1 MNRRR
6 IFLGI
11 VAIVLV
17 TLAGSGLA
25 AAHAQ
30 FVTST
35 PLASAI
41 LPSAPTQISLTL
53 SEAVQAGT
61 GTIRITNS
69 SGGRIPASWVM
80 YSSDGRTLSVSMN
93 QTGPGIYTVTWSAV
107 SAVDGHFTAGSFSY
121 GVQNPDGSLPGPVP
135 GSTAAGAPV
144 SPLEVALRSIGFL
157 GLAVV
162 FGIGVLANFM
172 WIPAGRDPSARES
185 RAYSVGFPV
194 LLNVGRIA
202 AFVFA
207 ASMVGLFVLAT
218 GLEGTS
224 AAQGLAASPYVQS
237 VTARLAFGIV
247 MFALLS
253 RAFAQS
259 RGGKPEASAWSTQAS
274 TFLAVAGIVVGSLGT
289 HAAAAGPGLPA
300 IEALGV
306 AANAA
311 HFAGIGLWLGGLAG
325 IVAVRTFFRESEA
338 APLARIVL
346 GRFSRM
352 AAYAVGLVLAG
363 GIGLSILLVGTVDAL
378 FGTPYGWVILAK
390 IALFAPMVGLGAFNR
405 YRLLPRTVEE
415 PEPTQAIRR
424 IVGNVRFETGIGI
437 AVLVLAGLLTSMTPA
452 ASVALG
458 PSSVFALEALKDG
471 LRVHFELYPYPTT
484 PGVYIVTFI
493 LSYASNN
500 TPFLFAKDGK
510 VRFTLTNS
518 ANPPVIQNLSGP
530 HGDHFFNSTTAFAS
544 PGIWK
549 LDASFR
555 RFDSFDLFVTF
566 YVTIRPGG

>member
-1 MNRRR
+1 MKGRG
-6 IFLGI
+6 ILLGL
-11 VAIVLV
+11 VAIGLL
-17 TLAGSGLA
+17 TLWVSGPA

-35 PLASAI
+35 PPSSAI
-41 LPSAPTQISLTL
+41 LPSAPAQITVTL
-53 SEAVQAGT
+53 SEAVQSGT
-61 GTIRITNS
+61 GTIRVTNS
-69 SGGRIPASWVM
+69 SGGRIPVSPVT
-80 YSSDGRTLSVSMN
+80 YPSDGRTLSVSMN
-93 QTGPGIYTVTWSAV
+93 RSGPGIYTVTWSAV

-135 GSTAAGAPV
+135 GSTVAGPPV

-157 GLAVV
+157 GLAVA
-162 FGIGVLANFM
+162 FGIGVMANFM
-172 WIPAGRDPSARES
+172 WLPAGRDPSAREC
-185 RAYSVGFPV
+185 RAYGVAFPI
-194 LLNVGRIA
+194 LLNVGRVA

-237 VTARLAFGIV
+237 VTARVALGVV

-274 TFLAVAGIVVGSLGT
+274 TVLAVAGIVVGSIGT

-300 IEALGV
+300 IGALGV
-306 AANAA
+306 AADGA
-311 HFAGIGLWLGGLAG
+311 HFAGIGLWLGGLVG
-325 IVAVRTFFRESEA
+325 IFAVRPFFREPEA

-352 AAYAVGLVLAG
+352 AAYAVGLVLVG
-363 GIGLSILLVGTVDAL
+363 GIVLSILLVGTLDAL
-378 FGTPYGWVILAK
+378 IVTPYGWVVLGK

-405 YRLLPRTVEE
+405 YRLIPKTAEE
-415 PEPTQAIRR
+415 PEPTQAIRQ
-424 IVGNVRFETGIGI
+424 IVRNVRFETGIGI
-437 AVLVLAGLLTSMTPA
+437 AALVLAGLLTSMTPA
-452 ASVALG
+452 ASATLG
-458 PSSVFALEALKDG
+458 PSGQFALETVKDG
-471 LRVHFELYPYPTT
+471 LRVHFEVYPYPTT
-484 PGVYIVTFI
+484 PGVYVVTFI
-493 LSYASNN
+493 LSYASNG
-500 TPFLFAKDGK
+500 TPFLFGKDGK
-510 VRFTLTNS
+510 VRFTLTGS
-518 ANPPVIQNLSGP
+518 GNPPVFQNLSGP
-530 HGDHFFNSTTAFAS
+530 HGDHFVNSTTAFSS

-555 RFDSFDLFVTF
+555 RFDNVDLLVTF
-566 YVTIRPGG
+566 YVTIRAGG

>member
-1 MNRRR
+1 MNRRLVL
-6 IFLGI
+6 LGL
-11 VAIVLV
+11 VAIVLL
-17 TLAGSGLA
+17 TLLGSGPA

-41 LPSAPTQISLTL
+41 LPSAPTKISVTL
-53 SEAVQAGT
+53 SEAVQSGT
-61 GTIRITNS
+61 GTIRLTNS
-69 SGGRIPASWVM
+69 SGGRIPVSPVM
-80 YSSDGRTLSVSMN
+80 YSSDGRTLSVSLN
-93 QTGPGIYTVTWSAV
+93 QSGPGIYTVTWSAV

-157 GLAVV
+157 GLAVA
-162 FGIGVLANFM
+162 FGIGVMANFL
-172 WIPAGRDPSARES
+172 WLPAGREPSARES
-185 RAYSVGFPV
+185 RAYGVAFPV

-207 ASMVGLFVLAT
+207 GSMVGLFVLAT

-237 VTARLAFGIV
+237 VTARVALGVV
-247 MFALLS
+247 MFAFLS

-259 RGGKPEASAWSTQAS
+259 RGGKPEASAWSIEAS
-274 TFLAVAGIVVGSLGT
+274 NFLAVAGIVVGSIGT

-300 IEALGV
+300 IGALGV
-306 AANAA
+306 AADAA

-325 IVAVRTFFRESEA
+325 IVAIRTFFRESEA

-352 AAYAVGLVLAG
+352 AGYAVLLVLAG
-363 GIGLSILLVGTVDAL
+363 GIVLSILLVGTLDAL
-378 FGTPYGWVILAK
+378 FGTPYGWVVLGK

-405 YRLLPRTVEE
+405 YRLIPRTAEE
-415 PEPTQAIRR
+415 PEPTQAVRR
-424 IVGNVRFETGIGI
+424 IVRNVRFETGIGI
-437 AVLVLAGLLTSMTPA
+437 GVLVLAGLLTSLTPA

-458 PSSVFALEALKDG
+458 PSSVFALEAVKDG
-471 LRVHFELYPYPTT
+471 LRVHFEVSPYPTT

-493 LSYASNN
+493 LSYASNA

-518 ANPPVIQNLSGP
+518 VNPPVMQNLSGP
-530 HGDHFFNSTTAFAS
+530 HGDHFFNSTTAFSS

-555 RFDSFDLFVTF
+555 RFDSFDLLVTF
-566 YVTIRPGG
+566 YVTIRTGG

>member
-1 MNRRR
+1 
-6 IFLGI
+6 
-11 VAIVLV
+11 
-17 TLAGSGLA
+17 
-25 AAHAQ
+25 
-30 FVTST
+30 
-35 PLASAI
+35 
-41 LPSAPTQISLTL
+41 
-53 SEAVQAGT
+53 
-61 GTIRITNS
+61 
-69 SGGRIPASWVM
+69 
-80 YSSDGRTLSVSMN
+80 
-93 QTGPGIYTVTWSAV
+93 
-107 SAVDGHFTAGSFSY
+107 
-121 GVQNPDGSLPGPVP
+121 
-135 GSTAAGAPV
+135 
-144 SPLEVALRSIGFL
+144 
-157 GLAVV
+157 
-162 FGIGVLANFM
+162 
-172 WIPAGRDPSARES
+172 
-185 RAYSVGFPV
+185 
-194 LLNVGRIA
+194 
-202 AFVFA
+202 
-207 ASMVGLFVLAT
+207 MVGLLVLAT

-300 IEALGV
+300 IQALGV

-338 APLARIVL
+338 TPLARIVL

-437 AVLVLAGLLTSMTPA
+437 VP
-452 ASVALG
+452 
-458 PSSVFALEALKDG
+458 PPC
-471 LRVHFELYPYPTT
+471 LR
-484 PGVYIVTFI
+484 
-493 LSYASNN
+493 S
-500 TPFLFAKDGK
+500 
-510 VRFTLTNS
+510 
-518 ANPPVIQNLSGP
+518 
-530 HGDHFFNSTTAFAS
+530 
-544 PGIWK
+544 
-549 LDASFR
+549 
-555 RFDSFDLFVTF
+555 
-566 YVTIRPGG
+566 RP